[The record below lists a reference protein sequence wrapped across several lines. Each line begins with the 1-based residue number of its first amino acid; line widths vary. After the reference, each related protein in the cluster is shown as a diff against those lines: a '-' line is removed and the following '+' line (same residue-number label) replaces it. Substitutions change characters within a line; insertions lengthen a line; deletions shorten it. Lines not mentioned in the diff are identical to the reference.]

1 VLTVAEEPGQIGV
14 RQSRFLSTG
23 DVKPEED
30 QTTWWIPLGLKTDPK
45 DASAATKALT
55 AKQETLRD
63 IDESFYK
70 LNADQ
75 MGFYRTNYPPG
86 RLAKLGSAR
95 NKLTVQDKIGLIGDA
110 GALAVAG
117 DGKTAGLLAFVQDFQ
132 DEENYL

>member
-1 VLTVAEEPGQIGV
+1 MLTVAEEPGQIGV

-132 DEENYL
+132 DEENSL

>member
-1 VLTVAEEPGQIGV
+1 MLTVAEEPGQIGV

-55 AKQETLRD
+55 AKQETIRD

>member
-1 VLTVAEEPGQIGV
+1 MLTVAEEPGQIGV

>member
-132 DEENYL
+132 DEENSL

>member
-55 AKQETLRD
+55 AKQETIRD